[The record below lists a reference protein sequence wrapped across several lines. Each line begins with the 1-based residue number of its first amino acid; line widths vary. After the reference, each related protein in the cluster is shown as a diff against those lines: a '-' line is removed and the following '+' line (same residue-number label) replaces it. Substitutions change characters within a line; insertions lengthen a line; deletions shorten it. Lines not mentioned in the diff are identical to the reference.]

1 MYFIINLNKNYYC
14 CCIYFVT
21 KLSIM
26 LSALKFV
33 FLTSHIILII
43 GLLFVTFQESDIV
56 QEKVNLALIIFTT
69 LNLIRL
75 IQKGNKENHNDQF

>member
-1 MYFIINLNKNYYC
+1 MYFIINLNKNYYSY
-14 CCIYFVT
+14 CIYFVT
-21 KLSIM
+21 RLSIM
-26 LSALKFV
+26 LSELKFV
-33 FLTSHIILII
+33 FLTSHIILIV

-75 IQKGNKENHNDQF
+75 IQKGDKENYNDQF

>member
-1 MYFIINLNKNYYC
+1 MP
-14 CCIYFVT
+14 
-21 KLSIM
+21 
-26 LSALKFV
+26 SALKFV
-33 FLTSHIILII
+33 FLASHIILIV
-43 GLLFVTFQESDIV
+43 GVTFFTFQESDVV

>member
-1 MYFIINLNKNYYC
+1 
-14 CCIYFVT
+14 
-21 KLSIM
+21 M

>member
-1 MYFIINLNKNYYC
+1 
-14 CCIYFVT
+14 
-21 KLSIM
+21 M

-75 IQKGNKENHNDQF
+75 IQKGSKENHNDQF

>member
-1 MYFIINLNKNYYC
+1 
-14 CCIYFVT
+14 
-21 KLSIM
+21 M

-33 FLTSHIILII
+33 FLTSHIILIV

-56 QEKVNLALIIFTT
+56 QEKGNLALIIFTT

-75 IQKGNKENHNDQF
+75 IQKGDKENYNDQF

>member
-1 MYFIINLNKNYYC
+1 
-14 CCIYFVT
+14 
-21 KLSIM
+21 M

-33 FLTSHIILII
+33 FLTSHIILIV
-43 GLLFVTFQESDIV
+43 GLLFVTFQESNIV

-75 IQKGNKENHNDQF
+75 IQKGNKENHND

>member
-1 MYFIINLNKNYYC
+1 
-14 CCIYFVT
+14 
-21 KLSIM
+21 M

-33 FLTSHIILII
+33 FLTSHIILIV

>member
-1 MYFIINLNKNYYC
+1 
-14 CCIYFVT
+14 
-21 KLSIM
+21 M

-33 FLTSHIILII
+33 FLTSHIILIV

-75 IQKGNKENHNDQF
+75 IQKGNKENHND